1 MNSIVTTGIKGP
13 HLNKIDKY
21 KLAITSFI
29 LNTVKTGLY
38 FELGTELPQIPMT
51 TQNLAEFLRFSGEI
65 NKGIKAQVPVEFI
78 IPTGLESGINFAH
91 IYNTEV
97 SKKESMTGLLVEH
110 WVSKNL
116 GKKLRN
122 SKEER
127 ERFYEQFI
135 DENL

>member
-1 MNSIVTTGIKGP
+1 M
-13 HLNKIDKY
+13 
-21 KLAITSFI
+21 
-29 LNTVKTGLY
+29 
-38 FELGTELPQIPMT
+38 GTELPQIPMT

-116 GKKLRN
+116 GKRVEEFKRRKGKILRAVH
-122 SKEER
+122 R
-127 ERFYEQFI
+127 
-135 DENL
+135 